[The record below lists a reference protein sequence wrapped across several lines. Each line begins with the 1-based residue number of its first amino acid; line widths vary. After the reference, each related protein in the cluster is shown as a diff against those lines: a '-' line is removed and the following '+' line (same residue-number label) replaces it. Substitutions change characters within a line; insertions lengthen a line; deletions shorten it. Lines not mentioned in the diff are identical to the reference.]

1 MSKEGLPVH
10 DKVYPST
17 KAISVNKKARIRRI
31 GLVHAYHLAGRRF
44 GLDQMIRPR
53 ALTVKSEEAREAFDR
68 FFELFFMR

>member
-1 MSKEGLPVH
+1 MH